1 MEPLTAI
8 AVIATKYGVSAVIG
22 ALTGKEELG
31 GVASEIVGALVES
44 EDRLGEQLSGI
55 ERQLDEVLEQRYT
68 AAVGAGLRTL
78 LDASTTRDA
87 GVRTAEL
94 NRARDLFRD
103 AVASARSPLQVAVGE
118 RYLALC
124 ALALGR
130 VEAVRTAL
138 TLLDKAALE
147 ALVGAMPL
155 VGPQAYERAR
165 EQVGGSGFRSRR
177 EQRIEELGSDLVDA
191 AAEVMD
197 LALSLFDES
206 RTLAEGLGHA
216 GAEPDWDVVLP
227 QEYEDDE
234 RLTRPAQVVL
244 KPAGPGPLEFGPLS
258 VTWDS
263 VRFRPAAPQAARS
276 AVELAVAAQTG
287 ARVPAGTLDVAVTV
301 RLASALSV
309 PLHCA
314 LFEPDAPGLLQPVR
328 WFPPSGGTLEA
339 GRREL
344 PLRYSL
350 PTGRASSECTLS
362 VNGVLLFRSR

>member
-31 GVASEIVGALVES
+31 GVAAEIVGALVES

-68 AAVGAGLRTL
+68 TAVGAGLRTL
-78 LDASTTRDA
+78 LDASTTRDP

-130 VEAVRTAL
+130 VDAARTAL

-147 ALVGAMPL
+147 ALIGAMPL

-165 EQVGGSGFRSRR
+165 EQLGGSGFRSRR

-197 LALSLFDES
+197 LGLSLFDEA
-206 RTLAEGLGHA
+206 RTLAEGLGRA
-216 GAEPDWDVVLP
+216 DAEPDWDVVLP

-234 RLTRPAQVVL
+234 RLTRAAQVVL
-244 KPAGPGPLEFGPLS
+244 KPAGPGPLRFGPLS

-263 VRFRPAAPQAARS
+263 VRFRPGAPRS
-276 AVELAVAAQTG
+276 AMEFTVAAQTG
-287 ARVPAGTLDVAVTV
+287 APVPAGTLDVAVTV
-301 RLASALSV
+301 RLESALSV

-314 LFEPDAPGLLQPVR
+314 LFEPDAPGLPQPVR

-339 GRREL
+339 GRTEL

-350 PTGRASSECTLS
+350 PTGRASNECTLS
-362 VNGVLLFRSR
+362 VNGVLLFRSV